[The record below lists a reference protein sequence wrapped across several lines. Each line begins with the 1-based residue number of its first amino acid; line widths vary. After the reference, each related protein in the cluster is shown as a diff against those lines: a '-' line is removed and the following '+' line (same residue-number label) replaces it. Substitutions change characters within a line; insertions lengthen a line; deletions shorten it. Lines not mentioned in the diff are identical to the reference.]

1 MSAEFPPAGFPPAE
15 SSSPED
21 ANGQPGVAA
30 PARAAHVLASHAE
43 RWGAWAT
50 DPIRRAKSIAPL
62 SSLASFGPRK
72 TRRPLIIAG
81 ISVLGLLGGAGAAL
95 ATTTSPTA
103 THLQQGVTAAGPGS
117 GSSAPGGSASGG
129 SASGPGHM
137 FGHRGFHAGGP
148 MAARGGLG
156 GLLGALHG
164 QAVVPKS
171 GGGFQTVAFQR
182 GQVTAVSASSITVK
196 SADGY
201 SHTYAITSSTAVD
214 AQRSGISSVKTGNQ
228 AIVTATVS
236 GKTTTAVS
244 VLDQTLLQQGRAA
257 FGFGHPPARP
267 GSNSTQPPNSRA

>member
-1 MSAEFPPAGFPPAE
+1 MSAEFPPTEFPPAE
-15 SSSPED
+15 PPSPGD
-21 ANGQPGVAA
+21 ASNQPGS
-30 PARAAHVLASHAE
+30 PGPGRAAQVLASHAE
-43 RWGAWAT
+43 RWSAWAT

-95 ATTTSPTA
+95 ATTGTA
-103 THLQQGVTAAGPGS
+103 PSGTPSVIAAGPGS
-117 GSSAPGGSASGG
+117 GSSASGG

-137 FGHRGFHAGGP
+137 FGPAFGHPHFRPGGP
-148 MAARGGLG
+148 MAGRAGLG

-171 GGGFQTVAFQR
+171 GGGYQTVAFQR
-182 GQVTAVSASSITVK
+182 GQVTAVSSSSITLK

-201 SHTYAITSSTAVD
+201 SHTYAITGATSVD

-228 AIVTATVS
+228 ALVTATVS
-236 GKTTTAVS
+236 GKMTTAVS

-257 FGFGHPPARP
+257 FGFGHHASKSGKSP
-267 GSNSTQPPNSRA
+267 GSHA